1 MRCKWPDLSRC
12 CGVKCSARPR
22 PEERRTLEIPLTP
35 LEFARRA
42 RRLYANC
49 EGVIDGAERFT
60 YGRFLE
66 RCDRWSS
73 ALQSLGV
80 KQGDRI
86 VYIAPNTHA
95 QLESFYAVPQTGAV
109 LVPVNFRL
117 TPDDFAY
124 IINHSG
130 ARVVCA
136 HADYLDAVDGI
147 RSRIPRVVH
156 FVALEGA
163 RPGWLEYERLVDAAS
178 LTFKPVTIGER
189 DLLTINYT
197 SGTTSRPK
205 GVMITHRNAYMN
217 VVGTLIHLP
226 MTPADR
232 YLWTL
237 PMFHANGWT
246 YVWTV
251 TAVGAVHVC
260 LRKVDPVQ
268 AFRVMKEER
277 ITSLCAAPTVLIS
290 LANAP
295 DDVRADAPR
304 GIRVTT
310 AGAPPAAA
318 TIQRMEGELGWHVTQ
333 VYGLTETAPF
343 ITVCEPRPEH
353 ASLSLEQRCVIKARQ
368 GVELVTSG
376 DLRVLDDAGN
386 EVRHDGQTLGEICVR
401 GNVVMEGYY
410 DDPKATEEA
419 MRGGWFHSGDAAVVH
434 PDGYVE
440 IRDRFKDV
448 IISGGENISSVE
460 VEGTLMRHP
469 AVQEVGVVGVKH
481 EKWGEAPH
489 AFVVLK
495 PGSSATDRE
504 LIEFVRER
512 LAHFKAPH
520 AVTFLTELP
529 KTATGKI
536 QKYVL
541 RGGKSAISA
550 Q

>member
-1 MRCKWPDLSRC
+1 MQGRGPAAHRH
-12 CGVKCSARPR
+12 
-22 PEERRTLEIPLTP
+22 ERKRVGLEVPLTP

-42 RRLYANC
+42 RRLYGSREA
-49 EGVIDGAERFT
+49 VVDGSERFT
-60 YGRFLE
+60 YERFLE

-73 ALQSLGV
+73 ALQALGV
-80 KQGDRI
+80 RPGDRI

-95 QLESFYAVPQTGAV
+95 QLESFYAVPQIGAV

-117 TPDDFAY
+117 TPEDFAY
-124 IINHSG
+124 IITHSG

-136 HADYLDAVDGI
+136 HEEYLDAVDGI
-147 RSRIPRVVH
+147 REQIPNVQH

-163 RPGWLEYERLVDAAS
+163 KANWLHYESLVAAAS
-178 LTFKPVTIGER
+178 PRFKPATIGER
-189 DLLTINYT
+189 HLLTINYT

-246 YVWTV
+246 YTWAV
-251 TAVGAVHVC
+251 TAAGAVHVC
-260 LRKVDPVQ
+260 LRRVDPVQ
-268 AFRVMKEER
+268 AFRLMREES

-295 DDVRADAPR
+295 DDVRRGAPT
-304 GIRVTT
+304 GIRVVT

-318 TIQRMEGELGWHVTQ
+318 TIQRLEGELGWHVTQ

-376 DLRVLDDAGN
+376 DLRVLDDAGS
-386 EVRHDGQTLGEICVR
+386 EVPHDGQTLGEICVR

-410 DDPKATEEA
+410 NDPKATEEA

-434 PDGYVE
+434 ADGYVE

-495 PGSSATDRE
+495 PGAAASDRE
-504 LIEFVRER
+504 LIDFVRER

-520 AVTFLTELP
+520 AVTFVTELP